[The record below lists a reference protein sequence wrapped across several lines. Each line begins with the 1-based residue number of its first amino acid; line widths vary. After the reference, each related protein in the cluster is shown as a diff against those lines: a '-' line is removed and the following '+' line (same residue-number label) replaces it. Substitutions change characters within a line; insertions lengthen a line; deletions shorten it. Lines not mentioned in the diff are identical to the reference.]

1 MANLAQLPNK
11 LDKKNRQCRVII
23 ETPKGCRN
31 KFDYDPETEL
41 FGLGGLLP
49 AGLSFPYDFG
59 FVPSTL
65 GDDGDPLDLMIF
77 MEEPAHV
84 GCLLEVRVIG
94 VIEAVQA
101 EDGKKM
107 TNNRLLGVSVHSYSK
122 EDFRSV
128 QDVPKAELDQI
139 QEFFVSYNKSRG
151 KRFTVKGIHG
161 PKRALELIEAGIK
174 LYNNRANR

>member
-31 KFDYDPETEL
+31 KFDYDPEAEL
-41 FGLGGLLP
+41 FGLGGVLP

-59 FVPSTL
+59 FIPSTL
-65 GDDGDPLDLMIF
+65 GDDGDPLDILIF

-84 GCLLEVRVIG
+84 GCLLDIRVIG
-94 VIEAVQA
+94 VIEAVQT
-101 EDGKKM
+101 EDGKKVV
-107 TNNRLLGVSVHSYSK
+107 NNRLLGVSVHSHSK
-122 EDFRSV
+122 QDYKSV
-128 QDVPKAELDQI
+128 QDVPAAELDEI

-151 KRFTVKGIHG
+151 KRFALKGVHG
-161 PKRALELIEAGIK
+161 PKRALELIEEGVK
-174 LYNNRANR
+174 LYNDGANK

>member
-1 MANLAQLPNK
+1 
-11 LDKKNRQCRVII
+11 
-23 ETPKGCRN
+23 
-31 KFDYDPETEL
+31 
-41 FGLGGLLP
+41 
-49 AGLSFPYDFG
+49 
-59 FVPSTL
+59 
-65 GDDGDPLDLMIF
+65 MIF

-94 VIEAVQA
+94 VIEAVQT
-101 EDGKKM
+101 EDGKKT

-122 EDFRSV
+122 EDFQSV

-151 KRFTVKGIHG
+151 KRFTVKGVHG

-174 LYNNRANR
+174 LYNDRANR